1 MIEKGVCSGQGGQGM
16 VLIGNIIGESALI
29 EGLEASIYPS
39 YGPEMRG
46 GAAHASYVIS
56 DNIISNP
63 IVSDFD
69 VAIVMNN
76 YSVAQFV
83 CSQERMIEREE
94 LKKKGINVDDRR
106 LKNGG
111 VLIYNSSLVRPEE
124 VAKNDLINVYAIPA
138 SKLTN
143 NKISNMVLLGAYMQ
157 VKGKPKFET
166 LEDMF
171 KKVFTGKK
179 AKFIDGNLKDLHS
192 GIDYIL
198 KNYKI

>member
-16 VLIGNIIGESALI
+16 VLIGNLIAESALI

-46 GAAHASYVIS
+46 GAAHSSYVIS
-56 DNIISNP
+56 DDIISNP

-76 YSVAQFV
+76 YSIAQFV
-83 CSQERMIEREE
+83 CSQEKMIEREE
-94 LKKKGINVDDRR
+94 LKKKGMNVDDRR

-111 VLIYNSSLVRPEE
+111 VLIYNSSLITPEE
-124 VAKNDLINVYAIPA
+124 VAKNDLINVYAMPA
-138 SKLTN
+138 SKLTKN
-143 NKISNMVLLGAYMQ
+143 RISNMVLLGAYMQ

-166 LEDMF
+166 LESIF
-171 KKVFTGKK
+171 HEVFTGKK
-179 AKFIDGNLKDLHS
+179 AKFIDGNLKDLKR
-192 GIDYIL
+192 GMDYIIN
-198 KNYKI
+198 NYKI